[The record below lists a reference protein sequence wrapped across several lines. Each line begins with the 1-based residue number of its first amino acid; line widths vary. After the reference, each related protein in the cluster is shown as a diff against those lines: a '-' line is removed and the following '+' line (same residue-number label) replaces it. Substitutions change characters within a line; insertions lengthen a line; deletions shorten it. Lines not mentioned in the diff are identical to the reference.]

1 MNLHTTSSSKMVH
14 SSSLNATLSSSI
26 RSTSSS
32 FSCLSAQLGNTPRQA
47 PRETFPVLSP
57 AAKSFYISPE
67 DEDKVLCESPDQYSE
82 PPLSVHD
89 GSVISRQDSQEFPLR
104 NCVIRLDTRR
114 SGRISPLVNSN
125 LDPSPLTDS
134 SPQVMG
140 REYDRDTWRMYE
152 LIQTARSST
161 SSRSGGGTLSA
172 SKERGHCL
180 STIQSDGDDSSCS
193 SLSEHLYAAIED
205 HNASEAMF
213 EMDL

>member
-1 MNLHTTSSSKMVH
+1 MNLQTTSSFEMVH
-14 SSSLNATLSSSI
+14 SSSLNATLSCSI

-32 FSCLSAQLGNTPRQA
+32 RSCLSAQLGNAPAQQA
-47 PRETFPVLSP
+47 RETFPVLSP
-57 AAKSFYISPE
+57 AKSFYISPE

-82 PPLSVHD
+82 PPISVHN
-89 GSVISRQDSQEFPLR
+89 GSMLSQQDSQEFPLG
-104 NCVIRLDTRR
+104 NCFIRLDTRR
-114 SGRISPLVNSN
+114 SGRISPLANSN

-152 LIQTARSST
+152 RIQTARSST

-172 SKERGHCL
+172 SKEGGHCL

-193 SLSEHLYAAIED
+193 SISEHLYAVAIED
-205 HNASEAMF
+205 HNESEAMF
-213 EMDL
+213 ELDL